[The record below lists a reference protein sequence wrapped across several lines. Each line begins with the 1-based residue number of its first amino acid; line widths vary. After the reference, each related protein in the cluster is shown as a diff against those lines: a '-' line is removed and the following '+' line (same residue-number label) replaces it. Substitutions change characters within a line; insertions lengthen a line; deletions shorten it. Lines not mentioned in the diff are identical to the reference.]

1 MRIGAGHTFVVSTSA
16 GFIHITCEVCGWHCA
31 YPPGDEELRE
41 RAKAAALQ
49 HLKDEK
55 DGSETE
61 VESYRR

>member
-1 MRIGAGHTFVVSTSA
+1 LRADPEDVFVVSSSK
-16 GFIHITCEVCGWHCA
+16 GFVHITCRNCGWHCA
-31 YPPGDEELRE
+31 YLPGDTELRE

-49 HLKDEK
+49 HLADEK